1 MTSKQSSPVDPF
13 LTGPASGYMTGA
25 IINVTGGVN
34 F

>member
-1 MTSKQSSPVDPF
+1 MTSKLASSVDPF
-13 LTGPASGYMTGA
+13 PTGPVGGYLTGA